1 VDPTYSIAI
10 CNLNQAA
17 TLRESLTSILR
28 QITREYEVVVVDDGS
43 TDGSLDILEELSRTH
58 DDLRYAVGDNDNIAE
73 ARNHSFREAR
83 GEYILTSLD
92 TDDRYREGI
101 CDFVTVYRE
110 MEAALDRRFHLQ
122 GQGIAIAPRELFL
135 EVPYR
140 SMTYGEDYDRY
151 RRLLAREAIV
161 WFEHELFWEKI
172 DSEGSL
178 TRRRKSFQ
186 RTISE
191 FRSGVT
197 FRSTVEYHIEREPAP
212 VALRACLS
220 AAVAYLIAAGRGRYE
235 LPEPYHDKGK
245 LFREVEERLAT
256 LPELEARYGFEIDR
270 KDLSPRGREIFF
282 RYRQSRPKT

>member
-1 VDPTYSIAI
+1 VDPTYSIAV

-43 TDGSLDILEELSRTH
+43 TDGSLDILENLSRTH
-58 DDLRYAVGDNDNIAE
+58 EKLRYVVGDNNNIAQ
-73 ARNHSFREAR
+73 ARNQSYREAR
-83 GEYILTSLD
+83 GEHVLTSLD
-92 TDDRYREGI
+92 TDDRYQEGI
-101 CDFVTVYRE
+101 CDFVAIYHQMVS
-110 MEAALDRRFHLQ
+110 ALDRPFHLQ
-122 GQGIAIAPRELFL
+122 GQGVAIAPRELYL

-151 RRLLAREAIV
+151 RRLLAREAII

-172 DSEGSL
+172 DSEGPL
-178 TRRRKSFQ
+178 TRRRKSLQ
-186 RTISE
+186 RKISE
-191 FRSGVT
+191 FRAGVT
-197 FRSTVEYHIEREPAP
+197 FRSTIEYHFVREPAP
-212 VALRACLS
+212 EALRACLS

-235 LPEPYHDKGK
+235 LPEPYHRKGK

-270 KDLSPRGREIFF
+270 KVLSPRGREIFI
-282 RYRQSRPKT
+282 RYRQSRPET

>member
-1 VDPTYSIAI
+1 MDPTYSITV

-92 TDDRYREGI
+92 TDDRYGEGI
-101 CDFVTVYRE
+101 CDFVTIYRE
-110 MEAALDRRFHLQ
+110 MEATLDRRFHLQ
-122 GQGIAIAPRELFL
+122 GQGVAIAPRELFL

-151 RRLLAREAIV
+151 RRLLARGAII

-178 TRRRKSFQ
+178 TRRRKSLQ
-186 RTISE
+186 RKISE
-191 FRSGVT
+191 FRAGVT
-197 FRSTVEYHIEREPAP
+197 FRSTIEHYFEREPAS
-212 VALRACLS
+212 VALRKCPS
-220 AAVAYLIAAGRGRYE
+220 AVVAYLIAAGRGRYE
-235 LPEPYHDKGK
+235 LPEPYHRKGK

-270 KDLSPRGREIFF
+270 GALSPRGREIFF
-282 RYRQSRPKT
+282 GYRESRPET